1 MQDDPALENIDVMT
15 DATQATAFTR
25 YTNAASTVLTRMTGH
40 TQSVPFPPFP
50 PFSPADSRLCL
61 ISPLNCRKST
71 STAKNKR
78 KNDRKRLGGRKG
90 TVDEEEYLLG
100 SFARLVE
107 KFKAMIGERPPYSPF
122 FSQLSFSSL
131 RLSFSDSTPN
141 LPSLVHQ
148 STPLPS

>member
-25 YTNAASTVLTRMTGH
+25 YTQAASTVLTRMTGH
-40 TQSVPFPPFP
+40 TQFVQSLSSSLEIASLLRRLNSLTDSSLSPP
-50 PFSPADSRLCL
+50 SLSA
-61 ISPLNCRKST
+61 CRKSSST
-71 STAKNKR
+71 SKNKR

-107 KFKAMIGERPPYSPF
+107 KFKLMIGESV
-122 FSQLSFSSL
+122 
-131 RLSFSDSTPN
+131 
-141 LPSLVHQ
+141 LPLFYN
-148 STPLPS
+148 